1 MIRLLIFLPICA
13 AVLLGQTKGKRPQR
27 PPAPPVVVELFTSEG
42 CSSCP
47 PADNVL
53 AMLERS
59 GVIVLGEHVDY
70 WDSLGWRDR
79 FSSPL
84 FSSRQQDYGNAM
96 RTGNIFTPQAV
107 INGERDALGSDG
119 RAIQAAISEAARR
132 PRAQVD
138 LKMTSEQTIS
148 IAVGKLPTG
157 SHKAEVLLAVT
168 ETGLESNVSAGENSG
183 HKLKHAAVVRT
194 LSRLAELD
202 PHTPGEYAAEAR
214 LNLKPEWVRTN
225 LKLVLLVQ
233 DKDNRHIVGAASLSL
248 PPLPSKH

>member
-1 MIRLLIFLPICA
+1 MIRPLVFAILWASICPA
-13 AVLLGQTKGKRPQR
+13 QPRSKGATRPQ
-27 PPAPPVVVELFTSEG
+27 AAPVVVELFTSEG

-53 AMLERS
+53 ARLERD

-70 WDSLGWRDR
+70 WDGQGWKDR

-96 RTGNIFTPQAV
+96 HSGNIYTPQAIV
-107 INGERDALGSDG
+107 NGEKEVLGSDN
-119 RAIQAAISEAARR
+119 RAIQAEIYAASRS

-138 LKMTSEQTIS
+138 MSLASQQTIS
-148 IAVGKLPTG
+148 IQVGKLPPG
-157 SHKAEVLLAVT
+157 SHKADILLAVT
-168 ETGLESNVSAGENSG
+168 ETDLESNVSAGENNG

-194 LSRLAELD
+194 LSHLAELD
-202 PHTPGEYAAEAR
+202 PAKPGEYSAEAR
-214 LNLKPEWVRTN
+214 LNLKPEWVRSN

-233 DKDNRHIVGAASLSL
+233 DKENRHILGAASLK
-248 PPLPSKH
+248 P